1 MKAGTVA
8 THLCACIALFYA
20 WRGARF
26 APTWIRVPVVDALP
40 DAPPI
45 SIVVPARDERR
56 SIEACVRSLLAQTAP
71 DFEVIVVDDRS
82 TDGTGEI
89 VARLAREDARLR
101 VVSGAAL
108 PAGWVGKPWA
118 LHQGAAVARGTWLL
132 FTDADSVHAPASAT
146 SALAFVRER
155 HADALSTI
163 TRQALGTLAERA
175 ILPSIL
181 GLIFFSQ
188 GNFAQLNDPGQ
199 TRRALAN
206 GQYLFVSRRAYDE
219 LGGHAALRGEI
230 VEDVEFA
237 RRVKADGRFRL
248 LLAGGT
254 ELAEVRMYHSF
265 GEIWNGF
272 TKNIYYGPRG
282 NLWALGGGLIFI
294 ASISFGPPL
303 LALNA
308 ALRRRPL
315 EALEALLT
323 SAALMAA
330 AGWGIASVGL
340 DRRLGWFQ
348 PVGTTVLAAITIN
361 STFAVL
367 SGRGVEWR
375 GRRYGGRTTHD
386 TDAVADDASRAER
399 RGDQRG

>member
-1 MKAGTVA
+1 MKAGTIA
-8 THLCACIALFYA
+8 THACACIAMYYA

-26 APTWIRVPVVDALP
+26 APTWLRVPLIATIV

-45 SIVVPARDERR
+45 SIIVPARDEER

-82 TDGTGEI
+82 TDATGEI
-89 VARLAREDARLR
+89 LARIAREDDRLA
-101 VVSGAAL
+101 VISGAAL

-118 LHQGAAVARGTWLL
+118 LHQGAALARGAWLL
-132 FTDADSVHAPASAT
+132 FTDADSVHAPASVT

-155 HADALSTI
+155 HVDALSTI
-163 TRQALGTLAERA
+163 TQQALGTLAERA

-188 GNFAQLNDPGQ
+188 GNFRQLNDPAQ
-199 TRRALAN
+199 TQRALAN
-206 GQYLFVSRRAYDE
+206 GQYLFMSRRAYDA
-219 LGGHAALRGEI
+219 LGGHAALRNEI

-237 RRVKADGRFRL
+237 RRFKADGRFRL
-248 LLAGGT
+248 LMAGGT
-254 ELAEVRMYHSF
+254 DLAEVRMYHSF
-265 GEIWNGF
+265 REIWNGF

-282 NLWALGGGLIFI
+282 NLWALGGGVLFI
-294 ASISFGPPL
+294 ASISFVPPL

-308 ALRRRPL
+308 AARRRPL
-315 EALEALLT
+315 EALEALMT
-323 SAALMAA
+323 TAALMAT
-330 AGWGIASVGL
+330 AGWAVSSVGL

-367 SGRGVEWR
+367 SGRGVKWR
-375 GRRYGGRTTHD
+375 GRRYGGRTNHD
-386 TDAVADDASRAER
+386 AGDAGRAER
-399 RGDQRG
+399 RGDSRG